1 MRVVLD
7 TNIIVSALIAPAGKP
22 AAIIDAW
29 LDGKFTL
36 LTCAAHVDELRAT
49 LQKPRVAELVKP
61 HKAGRLVN
69 QVKKLAEDID
79 PLPRVKRSPDPTDD
93 FLLALSE
100 AGKAD
105 YLVTGDK
112 SGLLALGRHKG
123 TQIVSARRFRPRWSH
138 DFPGPFKVF
147 TRLPNRD
154 SPPVSWVALTKG
166 RFSKT

>member
-7 TNIIVSALIAPAGKP
+7 MNIIVSAVIAPAGKP

-69 QVKKLAEDID
+69 QIKRFAEDID
-79 PLPRVKRSPDPTDD
+79 PLPTVESSPDPTDD
-93 FLLALSE
+93 FLLAQSE
-100 AGKAD
+100 AGNAD

-112 SGLLALGRHKG
+112 SGLLALERHKA
-123 TQIVSARRFRPRWSH
+123 TRIVSAREFAAL
-138 DFPGPFKVF
+138 FNLGPA
-147 TRLPNRD
+147 P
-154 SPPVSWVALTKG
+154 
-166 RFSKT
+166 

>member
-7 TNIIVSALIAPAGKP
+7 TNIIVSAIIAPAGKP

-49 LQKPRVAELVKP
+49 LQKLRVAELVKP

-69 QVKKLAEDID
+69 QIKRFAEDIN
-79 PLPRVKRSPDPTDD
+79 PLPIVESSPDPTDD

-100 AGKAD
+100 AGNAD

-112 SGLLALGRHKG
+112 SGLLVLDRHKA
-123 TQIVSARRFRPRWSH
+123 TRIVSAREFA
-138 DFPGPFKVF
+138 
-147 TRLPNRD
+147 
-154 SPPVSWVALTKG
+154 ALFNLG
-166 RFSKT
+166 SAR